1 MTEYSF
7 DSQTAEVIP
16 EFVSVGQAPEMRS
29 PVQSVSMPYELE
41 SREAEALRGA
51 ISFLFALIT
60 SYDELLAADAAASEG
75 GAFPDGDPH

>member
-7 DSQTAEVIP
+7 DSQTAESIT
-16 EFVSVGQAPEMRS
+16 EFVSGSLAPEIRR
-29 PVQSVSMPYELE
+29 PVQSVPMPFELE

-75 GAFPDGDPH
+75 GASPDGDPH